1 MTQEQKPAASIEV
14 SVNGDKKSLRMPF
27 ARLNRILVILESAEN
42 LPKLAY
48 DTNVQEAVLCEVFT
62 ERAEDRK
69 TITFRP
75 ESLDEIE
82 IDTDTTLKIF
92 DWVGSHVN
100 DFFIRQVENQV
111 SQAEKYSPRLKSLH
125 TTANGIADSASKMS
139 AALPS
144 DATQPIFGSTSAG
157 MPTTPT

>member
-1 MTQEQKPAASIEV
+1 MTQEQKPAAAIEV
-14 SVNGDKKSLRMPF
+14 TVNAEKKTLRMPF
-27 ARLNRILVILESAEN
+27 ARLNRVLVILESAEN
-42 LPKLAY
+42 LPRLAF

-111 SQAEKYSPRLKSLH
+111 TQAGRYSPRLKSLH
-125 TTANGIADSASKMS
+125 TTANGIADSVSKMS
-139 AALPS
+139 AASPS
-144 DATQPIFGSTSAG
+144 DATQPIFGGTSVG
-157 MPTTPT
+157 TQLTPT